1 MPAADSRFRRLL
13 DETPLIFAGGS
24 TIAILIG
31 IAPSQILL
39 GAAIAALLA
48 TRTRW
53 RLPPVWVPLALFL
66 AGTLISMA
74 FSGDPAAGQRSQ
86 QQHAQCETAA
96 VNFGFFDAV
105 RNRESAAGIG
115 AIHHDSGCYNLCG
128 S

>member
-13 DETPLIFAGGS
+13 EDTPLVFAGGS

-39 GAAIAALLA
+39 GAAIAALLI

-66 AGTLISMA
+66 AGTLISLA
-74 FSGDPAAGQRSQ
+74 FSGDPAAGLPQVKKIYVYLML
-86 QQHAQCETAA
+86 A
-96 VNFGFFDAV
+96 VVYTTV
-105 RNRESAAGIG
+105 R
-115 AIHHDSGCYNLCG
+115 
-128 S
+128 